1 MYTHTQC
8 SGRSFGLKI
17 VYSLLYYTGT
27 VYNNI
32 RSILRTCTFVNVRTY
47 VNYNKR
53 DVKFKDKRSL
63 KTNFTAEVTFPF
75 SKSDNS
81 FAFCP
86 AVCTGNNV
94 KRVRPRISI
103 LQKRS
108 RKSNRRRTT
117 GVMLARARQ
126 KDAEISLTNYLWI
139 VN

>member
-8 SGRSFGLKI
+8 SGRSFSLKI

-32 RSILRTCTFVNVRTY
+32 RSILRTY

-81 FAFCP
+81 LAFCP

-108 RKSNRRRTT
+108 RKSNRQRTT